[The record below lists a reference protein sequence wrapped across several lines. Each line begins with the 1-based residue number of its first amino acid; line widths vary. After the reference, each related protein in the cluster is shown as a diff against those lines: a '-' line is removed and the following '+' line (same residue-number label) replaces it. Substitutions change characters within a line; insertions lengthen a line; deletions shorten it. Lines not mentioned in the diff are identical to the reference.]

1 MQGEHAL
8 TQSCRNLIQEIEE
21 KKSRSETKNFC
32 SASCGQHAQID
43 NIPPAK
49 NKSQRQNSQKCK
61 VNLHAPDSVEYFS
74 HTIGKKSQVSTSR
87 KRKVQAEHALTQF
100 CRNSIQEI
108 EKKSMSETENISS
121 AS

>member
-21 KKSRSETKNFC
+21 KKSRSETKKFC

-61 VNLHAPDSVEYFS
+61 VNLHSHPVENEKNHES
-74 HTIGKKSQVSTSR
+74 MQKHKS
-87 KRKVQAEHALTQF
+87 E
-100 CRNSIQEI
+100 
-108 EKKSMSETENISS
+108 
-121 AS
+121 